1 MFQLDQRAL
10 LRGCSKVHSKGAP
23 TWLNLTNQLLHSKGL
38 NLACELDSNAILHC
52 WSKLDGSAL
61 LHCWPKLSKSLNLAS
76 QLHCSSKLQQ
86 APTT

>member
-1 MFQLDQRAL
+1 MVQLDQRAL

-38 NLACELDSNAILHC
+38 NLACELDGNAILHC
-52 WSKLDGSAL
+52 WS
-61 LHCWPKLSKSLNLAS
+61 KLSKSLNLAS
-76 QLHCSSKLQQ
+76 QLHCSSKLHQ